1 MITLHD
7 IQNTKKINS
16 DSKQWAIANID
27 YINSDNP
34 LLGSSIKV
42 EKGESEGYYTAILYM
57 QPATKVSTITLCSA
71 AALFGCEKPCLIG
84 SGMLGMTTGQSAAT
98 RRTIIFLLDSVRFYA
113 MLRKEITAK
122 HRKHGDQLAIRL
134 NGTTDIDFT
143 DFIASMPHIRFY
155 DYTKVYARVIKN
167 KLANYDLT
175 FSGSAY
181 SEKTIAM
188 TARAVNAGH
197 RVAIAFNTGERKGEF
212 SMPTDLADFDT
223 TDLRFTDDK
232 VLGGLKCKGG
242 NRQSRLDNMDNA
254 NFFFSPKT
262 YANLKS
268 LIATDGLM
276 A

>member
-1 MITLHD
+1 MITLQQ
-7 IQNTKKINS
+7 ITETTKINS
-16 DSKQWAIANID
+16 ESKQWALANID

-42 EKGESEGYYTAILYM
+42 EKGESEGYYTSILYM
-57 QPATKVSTITLCSA
+57 QPADKVATRTLCSA
-71 AALFGCEKPCLIG
+71 AALFGCKNICLIG

-98 RRTIIFLLDSVRFYA
+98 RRTIIYLLDSDRFYA

-134 NGTTDIDFT
+134 NGTTDEDFT
-143 DFIASMPHIRFY
+143 GFIASMPHIRFY

-181 SEKTIAM
+181 SEKTLDM
-188 TARAVNAGH
+188 TARAINAGY
-197 RVAIAFNTGERKGEF
+197 RVAIAFNTAETKGEF
-212 SMPTDLADFDT
+212 TMPTDLADFDT
-223 TDLRFTDDK
+223 TDLRFTDPM
-232 VLGGLKCKGG
+232 VLGGLKYKGG
-242 NRQSRLDNMDNA
+242 SRQSRLDNMDKP
-254 NFFFSPKT
+254 NFFFTLKT
-262 YANLKS
+262 YNNLQN
-268 LIATDGLM
+268 LIAR

>member
-1 MITLHD
+1 MIT
-7 IQNTKKINS
+7 IQQIQDTSLINA
-16 DSKQWAIANID
+16 DSKAWALENLD
-27 YINSDNP
+27 YINSENP

-57 QPATKVSTITLCSA
+57 QPADKVATRTLCA
-71 AALFGCEKPCLIG
+71 AAELFGCKDACLIG

-98 RRTIIFLLDSVRFYA
+98 RRTIIFLLDSDRFYT
-113 MLRKEITAK
+113 MLRKEIQAK

-155 DYTKVYARVIKN
+155 DYSKVYARVIKN
-167 KLANYDLT
+167 KLANYDIT

-181 SEKTIAM
+181 SEKTIFM
-188 TARAVNAGH
+188 TARAIKAGH

-232 VLGGLKCKGG
+232 VLGGLKYKGG
-242 NRQSRLDNMDNA
+242 SRQSRIDNMDKP
-254 NFFFSPKT
+254 NFFFSLKT
-262 YANLKS
+262 YTNLQN
-268 LIATDGLM
+268 LIAKG
-276 A
+276 

>member
-7 IQNTKKINS
+7 IQTTTKINAA
-16 DSKQWAIANID
+16 SKQWALANID
-27 YINSDNP
+27 YINSENP

-57 QPATKVSTITLCSA
+57 QPADKVATRTLCA
-71 AALFGCEKPCLIG
+71 AAVLFGCKDACLIG
-84 SGMLGMTTGQSAAT
+84 SGMLGMTTGQSADT
-98 RRTIIFLLDSVRFYA
+98 RRTIIYLLDTERFFN
-113 MLRKEITAK
+113 MLKKEINAK

-155 DYTKVYARVIKN
+155 DYCKVYARVLKN
-167 KLANYDLT
+167 TLSNYDLT
-175 FSGSAY
+175 FSGSAF
-181 SEKTIAM
+181 SEKTINM

-212 SMPTDLADFDT
+212 NMPTDLADFDS
-223 TDLRFTDDK
+223 TDLRFTDDR

-242 NRQSRLDNMDNA
+242 NRQSRLENMDNP
-254 NFFFSPKT
+254 NFFFTLKT
-262 YANLKS
+262 YNNLQN